1 MTKAL
6 ALVILVILVSQFAY
20 PQAPESKAA
29 SLKLGYVKNAADGC
43 GCSFSYNL
51 AEFWKD
57 KHLFVSPMDEAS
69 FINVD
74 GQDVELRPI
83 SQSKENMDAKVGDRS
98 WETYVA
104 GDLKV
109 RLDYTVTKT
118 CDPNDENCEV
128 TYYRA
133 RMTVMRGKQRRI
145 VNGVALC
152 GC

>member
-1 MTKAL
+1 MTKIFAL
-6 ALVILVILVSQFAY
+6 IILIIIVAQFSY
-20 PQAPESKAA
+20 PQSPQARAA
-29 SLKLGYVKNAADGC
+29 SIKVGYVKSADDGC

-51 AEFWKD
+51 TEFWKD
-57 KHLFVSPMDEAS
+57 KHLFVSPMDEAT

-74 GQDVELRPI
+74 GKDVELRLVT
-83 SQSKENMDAKVGDRS
+83 QSKENRDEKVGDRS
-98 WETYVA
+98 WQTYVA
-104 GDLKV
+104 GEIKV
-109 RLDYTVTKT
+109 RVDYTVTKI

-133 RMTVMRGKQRRI
+133 KLTVMRGKQRRV